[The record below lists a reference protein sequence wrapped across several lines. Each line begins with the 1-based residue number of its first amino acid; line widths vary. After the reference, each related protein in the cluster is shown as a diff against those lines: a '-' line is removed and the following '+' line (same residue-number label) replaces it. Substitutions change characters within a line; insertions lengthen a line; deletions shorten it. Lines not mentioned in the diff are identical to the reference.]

1 MRKKPLKTICIIMS
15 AAMMLTACGSKKA
28 ASYKEGGEGYTT
40 VSSVDGITFEIPQSF
55 SNKATAV
62 TRIANDQEF
71 TSDGIYSYANGE
83 DEYMFFCMDEL
94 VILANKGTSYNFSG
108 TEIKENAL
116 SSSSVIDSM
125 CSKLGKKF
133 SYTESTEDSVYK
145 LIGDV
150 AENVSITTELYGDYV
165 GRLAVIEDG
174 TNEWSVL
181 AGVKGSSLSEI
192 SKEQLAVIDKVVS
205 SMKATHGE
213 NVIQTNAPDY
223 DVVIN
228 DLEAIGDTADEVSSP
243 ETDRSIEPVEETEEA
258 PDTIEVSEPDTE
270 EDEVILELT
279 KPEEVEEAAEAATAI
294 EGTPEDPQFELE
306 STIAEDEPK
315 TTEPATTEPVAEES
329 AVVAAS
335 TASDEK
341 IRTNQR
347 ERDLT
352 KEQVYSS
359 DIYSLLKTGNYGI
372 MVNSDSDGSLK
383 YPVVHLKA
391 VYTGNDAVDIVKQQA
406 SSTARY
412 DYFEAP
418 PGYSWQVAE
427 YDIIY
432 AEASSEHELDVRML
446 GVDGSVLKYRGV
458 PAPQRT
464 YYVDYDIEDDS
475 SSKTLKNIKV
485 FYAVPNGCK
494 EYVLKFGDGEVGTE
508 TEHYSAYYHV
518 GGT

>member
-1 MRKKPLKTICIIMS
+1 MKKNSIKTMCLVMS
-15 AAMMLTACGSKKA
+15 TAMMLTACGSKKA
-28 ASYKEGGEGYTT
+28 ASYEEGGEGYTT
-40 VSSVDGITFEIPQSF
+40 ISSIDGITFEIPQNF

-71 TSDGIYSYANGE
+71 TTDGIYSYANGE

-108 TEIKENAL
+108 TETKESAL

-133 SYTESTEDSVYK
+133 SYTESTEDGVYK
-145 LIGDV
+145 IIGDV
-150 AENVSITTELYGDYV
+150 AENISITTELYGDYV

-174 TNEWSVL
+174 TEEWSVL
-181 AGVKGSSLSEI
+181 AGVKGSSLSDI
-192 SKEQLAVIDKVVS
+192 SKEQLAVIDTVVS

-213 NVIQTNAPDY
+213 SVIQTNTPDY

-228 DLEAIGDTADEVSSP
+228 DLETTEAAANERTIPEADTISEPVVETEESATTEVSKSDTETDEVILDLGEAEEAE
-243 ETDRSIEPVEETEEA
+243 ETTEVTEIVEAVTEEPWSEPEETEE
-258 PDTIEVSEPDTE
+258 
-270 EDEVILELT
+270 
-279 KPEEVEEAAEAATAI
+279 
-294 EGTPEDPQFELE
+294 TPE
-306 STIAEDEPK
+306 
-315 TTEPATTEPVAEES
+315 TTEPVIEEPSAEEVK
-329 AVVAAS
+329 VVAVS
-335 TASDEK
+335 TESDEK
-341 IRTNQR
+341 VRTNQR

-352 KEQVYSS
+352 EEKVYSS

-372 MVNSDSDGSLK
+372 MVNSDSDGEIK

-391 VYTGNDAVDIVKQQA
+391 VYTGNDAVEIVKKQA
-406 SSTARY
+406 SSTTRY

-418 PGYSWQVAE
+418 LGYSWQVAE

-432 AEASSEHELDVRML
+432 TGADPGHEIDVRML
-446 GVDGSVLKYRGV
+446 GVDGNVLKYRGV

-475 SSKTLKNIKV
+475 SNETLRNIKV

-508 TEHYSAYYHV
+508 TEHYSAYFHV
-518 GGT
+518 GGI